1 MDDLCLAPRRL
12 SSICSKIRQ
21 RPYRRKDQHP
31 PAAHFVGVAFDRSAT
46 VPVGSGSAEEVADV
60 GFALRLAYGW
70 HDAEQIMA
78 T

>member
-1 MDDLCLAPRRL
+1 LLGATASFFDLLEE
-12 SSICSKIRQ
+12 IRQ
-21 RPYRRKDQHP
+21 RPFRRKYQHP
-31 PAAHFVGVAFDRSAT
+31 PAAQFVGVALDRSAT
-46 VPVGSGSAEEVADV
+46 VPVASGSAVEVADV